1 MIISLNCFP
10 VVGGETVLLMVS
22 HLEYLLVKR
31 INDLSVF
38 SKHIENISVVASCQS
53 LSYCCPVCFNRLLR
67 GIFQVFRF
75 KGFGEFFC
83 QIGFR
88 FLRFF
93 FGFFLLQHSVFSYWK
108 RNQFGDIHL
117 PASQEMTFAAVSS
130 LQIGS
135 KSFFCCCWF

>member
-1 MIISLNCFP
+1 MERKKKVHRMIISLNCFP

-83 QIGFR
+83 
-88 FLRFF
+88 
-93 FGFFLLQHSVFSYWK
+93 
-108 RNQFGDIHL
+108 
-117 PASQEMTFAAVSS
+117 
-130 LQIGS
+130 
-135 KSFFCCCWF
+135 